1 MVSGKWHVLSSALF
15 NDDEKQRLSE
25 KLSSK
30 INSTGFLV
38 SSCSSARTQL
48 ENKALLIKKLNQLV
62 YKALQV
68 PKKRKPTKLPA
79 AVKEKRLESK
89 KMVSTIKA
97 GRKKISSDE

>member
-1 MVSGKWHVLSSALF
+1 
-15 NDDEKQRLSE
+15 
-25 KLSSK
+25 
-30 INSTGFLV
+30 
-38 SSCSSARTQL
+38 
-48 ENKALLIKKLNQLV
+48 
-62 YKALQV
+62 V